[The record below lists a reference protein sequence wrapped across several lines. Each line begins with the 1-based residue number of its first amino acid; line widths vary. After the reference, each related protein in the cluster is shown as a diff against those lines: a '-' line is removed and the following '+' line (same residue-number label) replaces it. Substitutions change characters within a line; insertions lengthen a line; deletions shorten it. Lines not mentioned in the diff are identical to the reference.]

1 MPELPEVEI
10 LKRSLHRSVYLRK
23 ILKVKVNNRNL
34 RYKVDKNFEKKLKGK
49 KILNISRKAK
59 YITISLDNYTF
70 FCIHLGMSGTLHIV
84 KNNFENKKTNLSFYH
99 SPVLGKKHNHLIF
112 YFKDFKIIYNDPRRF
127 GFIKIFEN
135 KRTFNNYFSRN
146 GCEPLSKNLNL
157 EYLKKKLNLSKKN
170 IKNVLLDQKIIPN
183 RLVNSLNQKEIT
195 NIIIST
201 KFILNKAIRKGGS
214 SIRDFKN
221 SDGNTGSF
229 QNEFKVYNKENENCP
244 NSSCKNK
251 IKKLNISNRSTFYC
265 NICQK

>member
-1 MPELPEVEI
+1 M
-10 LKRSLHRSVYLRK
+10 K
-23 ILKVKVNNRNL
+23 
-34 RYKVDKNFEKKLKGK
+34 KN
-49 KILNISRKAK
+49 
-59 YITISLDNYTF
+59 
-70 FCIHLGMSGTLHIV
+70 
-84 KNNFENKKTNLSFYH
+84 
-99 SPVLGKKHNHLIF
+99 
-112 YFKDFKIIYNDPRRF
+112 
-127 GFIKIFEN
+127 
-135 KRTFNNYFSRN
+135 
-146 GCEPLSKNLNL
+146 
-157 EYLKKKLNLSKKN
+157 LNLSKKN
-170 IKNVLLDQKIIPN
+170 IKNVLLDQKIISGIGNIYASEILFHSKIRPN
-183 RLVNSLNQKEIT
+183 RLVNDLNQKEIS